1 MSDSVTD
8 FVTQKQAAEM
18 FPISAMTLWRER
30 KEGRLPF
37 YRVRGRV
44 LYRVS
49 DLVTHFEAGLRNGDH
64 GGEGDEK

>member
-1 MSDSVTD
+1 MTQENSD

-18 FPISAMTLWRER
+18 FPVSTITLWRDR
-30 KEGRLPF
+30 KEGKLPF

-49 DLVTHFEAGLRNGDH
+49 DLVAHFEAGRRNGN
-64 GGEGDEK
+64 GGEDEQ